1 MNTPSRNIV
10 VRNCLVKNGHQLLAI
25 GSELSGGVENV
36 FLENCTVEENAR
48 MFHLVFIKTN
58 ERRGGYVKNVYVRN
72 VTADK
77 MSQGILG
84 IDTDVLYQWR
94 DLVPTYEKRLTPI
107 SDVYLTNIKAN
118 KVNFLSR
125 ILAQDALAVKN
136 IRLKNIRVEQITG
149 ERLIHNNVVNF
160 QLEE

>member
-1 MNTPSRNIV
+1 
-10 VRNCLVKNGHQLLAI
+10 
-25 GSELSGGVENV
+25 
-36 FLENCTVEENAR
+36 

-125 ILAQDALAVKN
+125 ILAQDALPVKN
-136 IRLKNIRVEQITG
+136 IQLKNIRVEQITG